1 MYGKILVPID
11 GSETANLGLN
21 EAIKLAKNQGA
32 RMRLVHI
39 VNELIMAGTEAYST
53 NFTQIIDIL
62 RAGGQTILADG
73 ESVVRSAGVE
83 VDTAFVE
90 VIGGQAGDH
99 IVQQAIKWGADL
111 IVCGTHG
118 RRGLRRL
125 VLGSDAEYIV
135 RHTPVPILLVRSG
148 NPITK

>member
-1 MYGKILVPID
+1 MYGEILVPID

-73 ESVVRSAGVE
+73 ESAVRGAGVE
-83 VDTAFVE
+83 VDAAF
-90 VIGGQAGDH
+90 
-99 IVQQAIKWGADL
+99 
-111 IVCGTHG
+111 
-118 RRGLRRL
+118 
-125 VLGSDAEYIV
+125 
-135 RHTPVPILLVRSG
+135 
-148 NPITK
+148 

>member
-11 GSETANLGLN
+11 GSETANQGLN

-32 RMRLVHI
+32 RIRLVHI
-39 VNELIMAGTEAYST
+39 VNELIMTAPGAYVT
-53 NFTQIIDIL
+53 NFAQIIDIL
-62 RAGGQTILADG
+62 RTGGQGILAAG
-73 ESVVRSAGVE
+73 EDAVRSAGIE

-90 VIGGQAGDH
+90 AMGGQAGDH
-99 IVQQAIKWGADL
+99 IVQQAKQWGADL

-135 RHTPVPILLVRSG
+135 RHTPVPILLVRSLESVG
-148 NPITK
+148 K